1 MNQLTGKIP
10 ILLVIIIVIV
20 NISCKKNIDIQKPVA
35 FFNVFPKNGNTVTD
49 FQFDASETIIEG
61 DDRELFY
68 RWDWEGDGEWDI
80 QFSKSPET
88 SHKYSLKGTYHPV
101 LEVKNSS
108 GMSDSIKI
116 ELIVEQGNSPPRP
129 SFIVNRSRGNIKTVF
144 SFDGSKTKDDED
156 SLNTLKFRWDWESDG
171 YWDTD
176 YLQEPYINHI
186 FPDIGIYRINM
197 EVVDTSGLTARIS
210 KKVTVDL
217 INEMLLVDF
226 TISPDSG
233 TSRDIFTFDASPCRD
248 LENNTLEFE
257 YYWILLDKND
267 LLIYDSG
274 LNSEK
279 ILSWKFDFHQFGRKK
294 INLRI
299 IDKDGL
305 INSVTKFFTVHYD
318 NKPPTAD
325 FIAVPKRG
333 NINNRIYFNSEEFCT
348 DPDEAWW
355 SLFYRWDFD
364 NDGIWDTD
372 FSRFNRKMYFQY
384 SSPGVYN
391 AILEIKDSGGLTDTA
406 QFQIIVS
413 NGTNETGFVK
423 HKLGSIENPKWQ
435 YYSIVKIGDQWWF
448 SENLNINNEF
458 FKSDRSVINNYLCY
472 LDCNSVDMFAFT
484 KAYRNDELIRQKFG
498 GLYPGDYLITLK
510 LANEFNNIT
519 GCRSDGRGG
528 IIPCGKI
535 DVRAC
540 PDGWRVPTSGDWDQ
554 LIDYLGPDGAE
565 KLKPGGSTDFYAL
578 YGGEGKNIPSGD
590 IVYNGL
596 GDHATFA
603 SLDFDGVFTTNTYM
617 TNVIKIFKNNKEVE
631 KELIPAF
638 SSFSVRC
645 VKNN

>member
-294 INLRI
+294 ILTI
-299 IDKDGL
+299 KDKYGL
-305 INSVTKFFTVHYD
+305 LNSVTKFFQVHYD
-318 NKPPTAD
+318 NKPPSAD
-325 FIAVPKRG
+325 FWVIPKQG
-333 NINNRIYFNSEEFCT
+333 NINSTFYFDSEYYST

-355 SLFYRWDFD
+355 YLKYRWDFD
-364 NDGIWDTD
+364 NDGIWDTP
-372 FSRFNRKMYFQY
+372 FSRLNRKIDFQY
-384 SSPGVYN
+384 TKPGVYY
-391 AILEIKDSGGLTDTA
+391 AIMEIMDTGGLTDTA
-406 QFQIIVS
+406 QLQLPITVS
-413 NGTNETGFVK
+413 NGTNETDIIV
-423 HKLGSIENPKWQ
+423 HKLGTELDPVLQ
-435 YYSIVKIGDQWWF
+435 YYGTVKIGDQWWM
-448 SENLNINNEF
+448 SENLNIDNVAFNAGPDDFGCYYECYREYYLF
-458 FKSDRSVINNYLCY
+458 TSYLTGTYGNQLIYGGMYRISDLMIL
-472 LDCNSVDMFAFT
+472 
-484 KAYRNDELIRQKFG
+484 KFG
-498 GLYPGDYLITLK
+498 NVGYHIP
-510 LANEFNNIT
+510 N
-519 GCRSDGRGG
+519 CRQDENGNY
-528 IIPCGKI
+528 IPCPRI
-535 DVRAC
+535 YIQSC
-540 PDGWRVPTSGDWDQ
+540 PENWHISTTEDWNQ
-554 LIDYLGPDGAE
+554 LINYLGPDAANE
-565 KLKPGGSTDFYAL
+565 LKPGGSSDFYAL
-578 YGGEGKNIPSGD
+578 YGGEGLYELFGSEYK
-590 IVYNGL
+590 GL
-596 GDHATFA
+596 EEYASFA
-603 SLDFDGVFTTNTYM
+603 VMDYSRVFTTPE
-617 TNVIKIFKNNKEVE
+617 TNVFQIFKNGNEIVTNSGS
-631 KELIPAF
+631 IF
-638 SSFSVRC
+638 SRYSVRC
-645 VKNN
+645 VKDN